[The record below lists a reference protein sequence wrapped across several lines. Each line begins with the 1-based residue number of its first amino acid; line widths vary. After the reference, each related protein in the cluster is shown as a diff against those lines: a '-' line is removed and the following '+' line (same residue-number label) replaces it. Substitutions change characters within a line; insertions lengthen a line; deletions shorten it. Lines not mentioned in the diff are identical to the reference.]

1 MLILSLSSA
10 SPPRIEDAS
19 SSWCDHFG
27 FELATCRGRTLSLVC
42 GPESNPKTI
51 SNLIETALNGQQ
63 TQARLV
69 LYTSS
74 GVGALFNVHAQPSS
88 CFQRCELALT
98 RCDALSFEEAAH
110 EDGTVKVLLHARK
123 PFKVAHVSAAF
134 ASAYG
139 FAPEVL
145 VNRTL
150 GLIQGPGTDAN
161 AWNATLVR
169 ALEGHKKKAR
179 LQTYT
184 CNGAE
189 IGRDMTKVSVTPI
202 MQGGDVGY
210 LLVAMGNCKNDKDK
224 KHDFSAE
231 AVTRRVT
238 FTGDTCEHN
247 CESRRIRPVSPPA
260 ARPEQSAAP
269 KRKASDNVTMH
280 TVRLACARLQAHKA
294 AKHRKEMRTQ
304 NRMLLRQ
311 AQGSILM
318 AVFSSILMVISSI
331 LYFMC
336 DDFWALESSSSPS
349 GTHSHKTE
357 SSNRDRSCSSAPSE
371 TYRRDWQRLHFIEM
385 SDDLL
390 ADFSPY

>member
-1 MLILSLSSA
+1 MKLSLNSA
-10 SPPRIEDAS
+10 SPPCIEDAS
-19 SSWCDHFG
+19 TSWCHHFG

-69 LYTSS
+69 LYASS

-88 CFQRCELALT
+88 CFQRCELALM

-110 EDGTVKVLLHARK
+110 KDGAVKVLLHARK

-139 FAPEVL
+139 FAPEGL

-161 AWNATLVR
+161 AFNTTLIG

-184 CNGAE
+184 RNGAE
-189 IGRDMTKVSVTPI
+189 VGRDMTKVSVTPI
-202 MQGGDVGY
+202 IQGGDVGY
-210 LLVAMGNCKNDKDK
+210 LLVAMGNCKNDNDK
-224 KHDFSAE
+224 KHDCMDE
-231 AVTRRVT
+231 AVTRSVT
-238 FTGDTCEHN
+238 FTKDTCEHN
-247 CESRRIRPVSPPA
+247 YESRRVRPVNPPA
-260 ARPEQSAAP
+260 ARPEQPAAP
-269 KRKASDNVTMH
+269 KWKASDNITMR
-280 TVRLACARLQAHKA
+280 TVRLACARLKTHKA
-294 AKHRKEMRTQ
+294 TKHRKNMHTH
-304 NRMLLRQ
+304 NRVLLRQ
-311 AQGSILM
+311 APRSILM

-331 LYFMC
+331 LCFTC
-336 DDFWALESSSSPS
+336 DDLGALESSSSPS
-349 GTHSHKTE
+349 VTVSHKTE
-357 SSNRDRSCSSAPSE
+357 SSNSLCSNAPSE
-371 TYRRDWQRLHFIEM
+371 TYSRDWQRLHFIEI